1 MTAQTLPFVKAHKDK
16 AAKLTKAMLR
26 VLADARWHSAAD
38 LGMSVAGLDDRTC
51 RAIASRSDGEVISGA
66 SGYKLT
72 CYATAA
78 EARHAE
84 AILQSQGRAM
94 IARAIEIRNARARAT
109 RHS

>member
-1 MTAQTLPFVKAHKDK
+1 MTAQPLPFIKQHKDK

-26 VLADARWHSAAD
+26 VLNDARWHSAAD
-38 LGMSVAGLDDRTC
+38 LGMSVSGLDDRTC
-51 RAIASRSDGEVISGA
+51 RAIAERSDGEVLSSQ

-84 AILQSQGRAM
+84 AALQSQARKM
-94 IARAIEIRNARARAT
+94 IARAVEIRNARARAT
-109 RHS
+109 RG